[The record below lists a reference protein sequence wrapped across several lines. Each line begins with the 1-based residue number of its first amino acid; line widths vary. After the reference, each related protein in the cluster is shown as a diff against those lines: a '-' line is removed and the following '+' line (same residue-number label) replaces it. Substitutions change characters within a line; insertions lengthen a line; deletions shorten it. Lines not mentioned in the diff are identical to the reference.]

1 MRAAN
6 CDGRER
12 RRSAWD
18 ALASDFDAR
27 TLDGITTV
35 VELGT
40 VFATAEQILN
50 GRVRGRTV
58 VNVSSKSAQMSGKG
72 DRQC

>member
-1 MRAAN
+1 MSSMTTRVVGIDSVK
-6 CDGRER
+6 CPMER

-58 VNVSSKSAQMSGKG
+58 VNVTSKSA
-72 DRQC
+72 